1 MFWRSNPRNDRVNV
15 EDVILLFTDG
25 KPEGTN
31 SEAEI
36 ADANKYS
43 KKLKNEKNIKIIG
56 VAAGDVSS
64 YRSNI
69 ESWASSPELVFETG
83 LTKLE
88 VTKNVDKLVGQLKD
102 PLCKETGK

>member
-1 MFWRSNPRNDRVNV
+1 MIVLMWKT
-15 EDVILLFTDG
+15 LFYCSPT
-25 KPEGTN
+25 EN
-31 SEAEI
+31 Q
-36 ADANKYS
+36 

-88 VTKNVDKLVGQLKD
+88 VAKNVDKLVGQLKD